1 MSGTF
6 VSPEGS
12 MGLQHHPVRVVSCL
26 VVSAFALGANIA
38 AAQSTDSVS
47 IDILA
52 SVPDRCGFASSTPTH
67 QTREGNL
74 EQAFRQDIR
83 LKLDCNTP
91 FAIHAVSQSGALVH
105 TTASPDSSGFAFSK
119 TYNVQVAVE
128 TDIGLVTSARCDS
141 SAMRDGGA
149 CELANG
155 RGLSSGHGVA
165 VDRDAILTIDWP
177 DQSGLPR
184 RLAAGDYQ
192 DTITITIGAR
202 S

>member
-1 MSGTF
+1 
-6 VSPEGS
+6 
-12 MGLQHHPVRVVSCL
+12 MGLQHHPVRVVGL
-26 VVSAFALGANIA
+26 VIASAVTLWANA
-38 AAQSTDSVS
+38 AAGQSNDSVS

-52 SVPDRCGFASSTPTH
+52 SVPDRCGFASSTPAH

-91 FAIHAVSQSGALVH
+91 FSIHAVSRSGALVH

-128 TDIGLVTSARCDS
+128 TDLGVVTSARCDS
-141 SAMRDGGA
+141 SNLRDGGT

-155 RGLSSGHGVA
+155 RGLSSGQGVA

-177 DQSGLPR
+177 DQSALPR

>member
-1 MSGTF
+1 
-6 VSPEGS
+6 
-12 MGLQHHPVRVVSCL
+12 MGLQRHHARFVSL
-26 VVSAFALGANIA
+26 SVVSAVALLASA
-38 AAQSTDSVS
+38 AVAQSNDSVS

-105 TTASPDSSGFAFSK
+105 TTATPDSSGFAFSK

-128 TDIGLVTSARCDS
+128 TDLGVITSARCDS
-141 SAMRDGGA
+141 STLRDGGT

-155 RGLSSGHGVA
+155 RGLSSGQGVA

-177 DQSGLPR
+177 DQSALPR

>member
-1 MSGTF
+1 
-6 VSPEGS
+6 
-12 MGLQHHPVRVVSCL
+12 MGLQHHPVRVVGL
-26 VVSAFALGANIA
+26 VITSAVTLWANA
-38 AAQSTDSVS
+38 TAAQSNDSVS

-52 SVPDRCGFASSTPTH
+52 SVPDRCGFASSTPAH

-91 FAIHAVSQSGALVH
+91 FSIHAVSRSGALVH

-128 TDIGLVTSARCDS
+128 TDLGVVTSARCDS
-141 SAMRDGGA
+141 SNLRDGGN

-155 RGLSSGHGVA
+155 RGLSSGQGVA

-177 DQSGLPR
+177 DQSALPR

>member
-1 MSGTF
+1 
-6 VSPEGS
+6 
-12 MGLQHHPVRVVSCL
+12 MGLQHHPVRVVGL
-26 VVSAFALGANIA
+26 VITSAVTLWANA
-38 AAQSTDSVS
+38 TAAQSNDSVS

-52 SVPDRCGFASSTPTH
+52 SVPDRCGFASSTPAH

-91 FAIHAVSQSGALVH
+91 FSIHAVSRSGALVH

-128 TDIGLVTSARCDS
+128 TDLGVVTSARCDS
-141 SAMRDGGA
+141 STLRDGGN

-155 RGLSSGHGVA
+155 RGLSSGQGVA

-177 DQSGLPR
+177 DQSALPR